1 MNTTL
6 ACMPCFIRQS
16 WEAVCFATGVPA
28 KREKIVRYVLR
39 RVSEMDLRTSPP
51 VMAQEIH
58 RLIREESGSD
68 DPYREAKDRFNRL
81 ALNLYPNLRRKVKE
95 SADPFNTA
103 VRTAIAGNIIDVGS
117 QPNLNEDHVLQAIQR
132 MANDPIGEEKIGLLH
147 QAVRNA
153 NHILYLADNA
163 GEIVFDKILIE
174 QMGPEKTTVA
184 VKAKP
189 ILNDATHEDAAAA
202 GLTDIVRVIDNGNDA
217 PGTVLD
223 EAPRSFRRLFDQVD
237 LIIAKGQ
244 GNYETL
250 GDAQRSIFFLLQ
262 AKCPVI
268 AADIGCA
275 VGASVVHHATPEA
288 GAQPFERM

>member
-1 MNTTL
+1 
-6 ACMPCFIRQS
+6 MPCFIRQS

-28 KREKIVRYVLR
+28 KREKIVRHVLR

-51 VMAQEIH
+51 VMAQKIH
-58 RLIREESGSD
+58 RLIRKESGSD
-68 DPYREAKDRFNRL
+68 DPYREVKDRFNRL
-81 ALNLYPNLRRKVKE
+81 ALKLYPGLRRQVEE

-103 VRTAIAGNIIDVGS
+103 VRIAIAGNIIDVGS
-117 QPNLNEDHVLQAIQR
+117 LPDLNEHHVLQAVQCI
-132 MANDPIGEEKIGLLH
+132 ANDPIGEEKIVLLH

-174 QMGPEKTTVA
+174 QIGPEKTTVV

-202 GLTDIVRVIDNGNDA
+202 GLSNIARVIDNGNDA

-223 EAPRSFRRLFDQVD
+223 DAPRSFRRLFDEVD

-250 GDAQRSIFFLLQ
+250 GDVQRPIFFLLQ
-262 AKCPVI
+262 AKCPVL
-268 AADIGCA
+268 AADIRCT
-275 VGASVVHHATPEA
+275 VGASVVHHTVPAT
-288 GAQPFERM
+288 GKHQLERM